1 MVARRVIK
9 PVIPLCFIGTVFVFT
24 WILGEDPVFQIL
36 SGGLMLGAIFMATD
50 YTTSPLST
58 KGRIVFGIGCGII
71 YRADPGIRR
80 AAGGRFVLDYPD
92 EHIGS
97 PHIEKP

>member
-1 MVARRVIK
+1 MARRVIK

-71 YRADPGIRR
+71 TVLIRVFGALPEGGWRELTADEVRA
-80 AAGGRFVLDYPD
+80 F
-92 EHIGS
+92 EQ
-97 PHIEKP
+97 EK